1 MKRKKALTNR
11 LITFLLVSFL
21 CVSGLLALGAVRSY
35 KKMNREVD
43 QDMQDRLDKYALMT
57 GISGTTR
64 DHDYDLNYLAENSIW
79 EKYTYPKDISIIPKA
94 TYGRRSGVIQLQLLE
109 NEDGEIVDMGEI
121 VEEGDAIILGG
132 SSVVNS
138 SLVSVMYDTDGDI
151 LYTSGNRPSYI
162 PRHILYFEHF
172 ADYTGDGAS
181 LAGMVIGTDANANEI
196 QKFKDLAAE
205 IKRMEKTTG
214 RIDGYKYL
222 VAPSEK
228 KMFTEDSTIVMMG
241 QDIMFYDD
249 SEEVSSWRS
258 GVLTNAAFAVGI
270 YILIAVVAIVQYS
283 KTKKALSRD
292 DEKEMKL
299 EQKTD
304 TMKQRFQ
311 DANLLSMVDNAEQST
326 RPCEEMNQL
335 RQMIEDIQ
343 KDRSEVQ
350 DEE

>member
-79 EKYTYPKDISIIPKA
+79 EKYTYPKDTSIIPKA
-94 TYGRRSGVIQLQLLE
+94 TYGRRTGVIQIQLME
-109 NEDGEIVDMGEI
+109 TEDGELIDI
-121 VEEGDAIILGG
+121 EEDGAAIIAGDT
-132 SSVVNS
+132 SVVNS

-151 LYTSGNRPSYI
+151 IYTSGNRPSYI
-162 PRHILYFEHF
+162 PRHILYFEQI
-172 ADYTGDGAS
+172 ADYTGEGAS
-181 LAGMVIGTDANANEI
+181 LVGMVIGTDANANEI

-222 VAPSEK
+222 VVPSEK

-258 GVLTNAAFAVGI
+258 GVMTNAAFAVGI

-292 DEKEMKL
+292 DEKEMKP

-304 TMKQRFQ
+304 TVKQRFR

-326 RPCEEMNQL
+326 RPCEEMYQL

-343 KDRSEVQ
+343 KDGSEVQ

>member
-1 MKRKKALTNR
+1 
-11 LITFLLVSFL
+11 
-21 CVSGLLALGAVRSY
+21 
-35 KKMNREVD
+35 
-43 QDMQDRLDKYALMT
+43 
-57 GISGTTR
+57 
-64 DHDYDLNYLAENSIW
+64 
-79 EKYTYPKDISIIPKA
+79 
-94 TYGRRSGVIQLQLLE
+94 
-109 NEDGEIVDMGEI
+109 
-121 VEEGDAIILGG
+121 
-132 SSVVNS
+132 
-138 SLVSVMYDTDGDI
+138 
-151 LYTSGNRPSYI
+151 
-162 PRHILYFEHF
+162 
-172 ADYTGDGAS
+172 
-181 LAGMVIGTDANANEI
+181 MVIGTDANANEI

-222 VAPSEK
+222 VVPSEK

-258 GVLTNAAFAVGI
+258 GVMTNAAFAVGI

-292 DEKEMKL
+292 DEKEMKP

-304 TMKQRFQ
+304 TVKQRFR

-326 RPCEEMNQL
+326 RPCEEMYQL

-343 KDRSEVQ
+343 KDGSEVQ